1 MIKYY
6 VVTTDFENNRLF
18 LDQTGKTT
26 EYIEETS
33 SWEYS
38 PKKEEIKR
46 IYSKGWEFLK
56 TIEVIKEV
64 VYNNDVIRFTDKV
77 FKGGRS

>member
-18 LDQTGKTT
+18 LNPHGKTSQ
-26 EYIEETS
+26 YIEETS
-33 SWEYS
+33 SWKYS
-38 PKKEEIKR
+38 PRKEEIKKL
-46 IYSKGWEFLK
+46 YGKGWEYLEK
-56 TIEVIKEV
+56 IEVIKEV
-64 VYNNDVIRFTDKV
+64 VYNNDVLRYTDKV